1 MIFSKPMILSV
12 GSSAFGSTVFAF
24 AEEFEKRQLDLIEKA
39 NALGSDGN
47 AEESEFLRD
56 ELWTFG
62 GEPWTA
68 LYVAAFYSKPTAAA
82 ALLQARAD
90 VHEGMLFRRKDTP
103 LHAAKTADCA
113 SILLAATADPA
124 RFDEYGRTPLHCA
137 AVNGQEEKAKQLI
150 EAKADV
156 NLPVGDT
163 RSEFFKTLEDK
174 TPLTLAVE
182 KGNSKVVA
190 VLLEADGLDWAKEIS
205 FLVRAEG
212 PTAAECLEKLPK
224 EALLPDGSAMERAH
238 IQEQLRV
245 ILEQRTMGKNVEGSQ
260 EVRFGNFWFANDE
273 YITLG
278 SQNLFTRPKV
288 QASLKYIPCLFA
300 SDACNPELLK
310 SLADTTN
317 DEVFHT
323 RTVAALVQAAW
334 MQTRLATAGE
344 VFVSLLMLPLLC
356 HASFTL
362 RHEQPHFAEPGH

>member
-47 AEESEFLRD
+47 AEEFEFLRD

-68 LYVAAFYSKPTAAA
+68 LYVAAFYSKPTAVA

-156 NLPVGDT
+156 NLSDIRCGM
-163 RSEFFKTLEDK
+163 TL
-174 TPLTLAVE
+174 LTWAVE
-182 KGNSKVVA
+182 QGNSKVVA

-245 ILEQRTMGKNVEGSQ
+245 ILEQRTMGKTSKALRKLGLAI
-260 EVRFGNFWFANDE
+260 FWFANDE